1 MGKDKVKVEGVMDAR
16 EVIAYLEDVLA
27 GFKAGSVCMTVG
39 EDCLTLRPR
48 GIMDVSLKVSQKKD
62 REKFALEVEW
72 RRVDEAAIRI
82 GSPDEA
88 A

>member
-1 MGKDKVKVEGVMDAR
+1 MSKDKVKVEGVMDTK
-16 EVIAYLEDVLA
+16 EIIAYLEDLVA

-39 EDCLTLRPR
+39 EDCLTLKPR
-48 GIMDVSLKVSQKKD
+48 GVMDVALKVSQKKD
-62 REKFALEVEW
+62 KEKLSLEVQW
-72 RRVDEAAIRI
+72 RRVDETSMRI

>member
-1 MGKDKVKVEGVMDAR
+1 MGKDKVKVEGVMDTK
-16 EVIAYLEDVLA
+16 EMIAYLEDLVS

-39 EDCLTLRPR
+39 EECLTLKPR
-48 GIMDVSLKVSQKKD
+48 GVMDVSLKVSQKKD
-62 REKFALEVEW
+62 KEKLSLEVQW
-72 RRVDEAAIRI
+72 RRVDEAAMRI

>member
-1 MGKDKVKVEGVMDAR
+1 MSKDKIKMEGVMDVK
-16 EVIAYLEDVLA
+16 EVVDYLEDVVA

-48 GIMDVSLKVSQKKD
+48 GVMDVSLKVSQKKD
-62 REKFALEVEW
+62 KEKLALEVEW
-72 RRVDEAAIRI
+72 RRVDEATVRI
-82 GSPDEA
+82 GGSDEA

>member
-1 MGKDKVKVEGVMDAR
+1 MGKDKVKVEGVMDTK
-16 EVIAYLEDVLA
+16 EMIAYLEDLVA

-39 EDCLTLRPR
+39 EDCLTLKPR
-48 GIMDVSLKVSQKKD
+48 GVMDVALKVSQKKD
-62 REKFALEVEW
+62 KEKLSLEVQW
-72 RRVDEAAIRI
+72 RRVDEASMRI

>member
-1 MGKDKVKVEGVMDAR
+1 MGKDKVKVEGIMDVK
-16 EVIAYLEDVLA
+16 EVIAYLEDVVA

-39 EDCLTLRPR
+39 EDCLRLRPR
-48 GIMDVSLKVSQKKD
+48 GVMDISLKVAQKKD
-62 REKFALEVEW
+62 KEKFALEVEW
-72 RRVDEAAIRI
+72 KRVEDAAISI

>member
-1 MGKDKVKVEGVMDAR
+1 MGKDKVKVEGVMDVK
-16 EVIAYLEDVLA
+16 EVIDYLEDVVA

-48 GIMDVSLKVSQKKD
+48 GVMDVALKVSQKKD
-62 REKFALEVEW
+62 KEKFALEVEW
-72 RRVDEAAIRI
+72 RRVDDAMVRI
-82 GSPDEA
+82 GGSDEA